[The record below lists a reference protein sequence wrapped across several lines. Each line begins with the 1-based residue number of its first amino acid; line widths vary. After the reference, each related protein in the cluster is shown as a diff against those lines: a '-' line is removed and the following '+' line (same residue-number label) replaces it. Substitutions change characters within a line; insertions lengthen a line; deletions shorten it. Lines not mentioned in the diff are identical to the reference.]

1 MAKINNAP
9 RVNIFESVKNI
20 NVPQSVANLSYVNR
34 LTCKMGY
41 IYPHWYEDCVPS
53 DVINAQAG
61 IFARMMPTIAPIM
74 QNIDLELRYFFV
86 PYRILWENFEKYIT
100 GDDTVV
106 HPYTYL
112 DPTETDLPE
121 MFDLFGVQ
129 DNVMHDADYVLALN
143 ELPLRAYYKIW
154 NEYFRDENIQNE
166 VNNKVDDGMTISWD
180 EALLCKC
187 DWRKDYFT
195 SALPWT
201 QRGNMAQ
208 FVGDV
213 FMKNSGENY
222 PLLKTKV
229 GNVWSNLTQTQ
240 NSSAQ
245 TSGVNDI
252 SKNYLSNTTNGRLA
266 AGNILISA
274 NADQVTLGGLGA
286 IRFDPNETLS
296 VAFGI
301 NELRMANAVQRFLER
316 SALVGNR
323 YSEYILGMF
332 GVKCADGRLQ
342 RPEYLGGGR
351 VSLQVFEVLQNEQA
365 QLLSD
370 GTPID
375 GTTPQGNLA
384 GIGKI
389 SGYLG
394 MNKNYFVPEYGICI
408 GLMFVRPKASYMH
421 GIRKYMTLGV
431 LTNDGKNIDPLVF
444 KTRLEQYYN
453 PFFSHLG
460 EEGIHRIE
468 LLCNATTIREYGDF
482 LTRRTTDNAS
492 IFGYQSRDAYR
503 KVRMDEIHGDF
514 KTTLK
519 YWHLARDFQS
529 APQLNDTFL
538 TCTPGER
545 IFAVEDDSNKFLID
559 VYNKVLCK
567 RPMPA
572 YGTPML

>member
-100 GDDTVV
+100 GDDTVL

-112 DPTETDLPE
+112 YPEEELPE
-121 MFDLFGVQ
+121 LFDLFGAQ
-129 DNVMHDADYVLALN
+129 DAEMFSQDYVLALN

-166 VNNKVDDGMTISWD
+166 VFNKVTDGNMIPWD
-180 EALLCKC
+180 EAILMKC

-213 FMKNSGENY
+213 FMKKSGENY
-222 PLLKTKV
+222 PLIK
-229 GNVWSNLTQTQ
+229 
-240 NSSAQ
+240 
-245 TSGVNDI
+245 
-252 SKNYLSNTTNGRLA
+252 YLSNNSWTLIHNSNDGNQQTNGLTDINREFLQYSSNGEFA
-266 AGNILISA
+266 RQNIKVSA
-274 NADQVTLGGLGA
+274 DADQVTYSA
-286 IRFDPNETLS
+286 FAKVRFDPNETLA

-408 GLMFVRPKASYMH
+408 GLMFIRPKASYMH
-421 GIRKYMTLGV
+421 GIRKYMTIGV

-460 EEGIHRIE
+460 EEEIHRIE
-468 LLCNATTIREYGDF
+468 LLSNPESVNQYGDF

-492 IFGYQSRDAYR
+492 IFGFNSRDAFR

-519 YWHLARDFQS
+519 YWHLSRDFQI
-529 APQLNDTFL
+529 PPELNGEFL
-538 TCTPGER
+538 TCNPGER